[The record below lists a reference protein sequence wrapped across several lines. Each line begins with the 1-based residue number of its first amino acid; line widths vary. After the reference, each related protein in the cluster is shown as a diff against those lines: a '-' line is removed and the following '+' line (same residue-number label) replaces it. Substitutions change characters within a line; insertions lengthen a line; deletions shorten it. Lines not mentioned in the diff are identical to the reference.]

1 MNTAYLSALSAL
13 LGSAIGAL
21 ASLAT
26 TWLTQRYQDRMQ
38 RAAQEAA
45 RRERL
50 FGEFIDVSSKLF
62 ADALTHSLDEPS
74 KLVPLYAIASKLRL
88 FASKATI
95 ESANMVLDRVMATY
109 YQPNVDLKNKV
120 SVDEID
126 LLRDFAAA
134 CRAELRD

>member
-1 MNTAYLSALSAL
+1 MNAAYLSALSAL

-38 RAAQEAA
+38 RAAQETS

-62 ADALTHSLDEPS
+62 ADALTHTLDDPS
-74 KLVPLYAIASKLRL
+74 KLVPLYAIRSKLRL

-95 ESANMVLDRVMATY
+95 ESANAVLDRVIATY
-109 YQPNVDLKNKV
+109 YQPNMDLEDPV
-120 SVDEID
+120 SVHEVDF
-126 LLRDFAAA
+126 LGDFAAA
-134 CRAELRD
+134 CRAELRN

>member
-1 MNTAYLSALSAL
+1 MNAAYLSAFSAL

-38 RAAQEAA
+38 RAAQESA

-50 FGEFIDVSSKLF
+50 FGQFIDVASELF
-62 ADALTHSLDEPS
+62 ADALTHTLDDAS

-95 ESANMVLDRVMATY
+95 ESANAVLDHVMATY
-109 YQPNVDLKNKV
+109 YQPNLDLKKQV
-120 SVDEID
+120 SVEEVD